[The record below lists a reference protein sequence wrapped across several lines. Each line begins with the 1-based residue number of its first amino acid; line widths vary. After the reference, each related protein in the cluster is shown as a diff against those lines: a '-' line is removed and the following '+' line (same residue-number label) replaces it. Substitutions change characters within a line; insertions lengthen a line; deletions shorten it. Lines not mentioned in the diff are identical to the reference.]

1 VYRGDKRYEL
11 SDHLGNVH
19 VVVSDRKQLHCGQEE
34 DVLYPEYYTAEVKN
48 RYDYYPFGMLMEER
62 KYAAPDCR
70 YETDTVFTAVFS
82 DYFNTSTTDWLYID
96 GFANPS
102 VSGGYMHL
110 DQEEN
115 TLIRVITPTA
125 AGKQYRVRF
134 GVDMNG
140 CNAALVAGNIQ
151 NLTTQTF
158 SSSGDHVF
166 YFSSNDSSYTGVS
179 FYIEDPCDVLIDYVI
194 VEEMTISSAVVCD
207 SAARCSTVTREEE
220 LFVLDEDFDGACSTE
235 LEEDFTTSC
244 SNLFSD
250 DFNSGYNT
258 SRYIATHGTV
268 TLNASGGTLNM
279 SSIYNSQGIT
289 VSLAT
294 TAGSTYTVSFDLTAL
309 VHATMLDI
317 RPPGGVG
324 SRLAVRSTG
333 AVEYTFKA
341 TGSTS
346 NLSFLFA
353 GGMGSTMTVSID
365 NLSVCELDK
374 DVSMYG
380 TNATL
385 PEELSYSGGKL
396 HAKLPAGFGAK
407 LSFATVAGESY
418 TARFDVSLFSPATSI
433 TVKMGSGTGT
443 QLNILSSG
451 TVEYTFKA
459 SSSTSD
465 VILTPADGG
474 SVSKTIEVDN
484 IHLCR
489 HSSALGAYTHTYPL
503 NELSFSSGKL
513 IFTSPV
519 GNAGIVF
526 SVPTS
531 SGTSYTLKMDLGL
544 LANVSTVA
552 VRLGTSGT
560 PLLVSSSGSVT
571 FNFTASSSSS
581 QLYIYVYTGSSGGK
595 RVSVDNIRISYLGE
609 VTETVCDPGSGYRY
623 GFNGQMKDDEVYGVE
638 GTSYT
643 AEYWQYDS
651 RLGRRWNVDPV
662 YKSFVSNYSCLSNN
676 PIVKKDPLGNAD
688 YYSESG
694 TFLGSDGKSGDG
706 RILVVT
712 DRTAMKL
719 IKENT
724 KNGLTTSETSPELSN
739 NFFELPSYEDRQQIK
754 TSLENAKKNDK
765 DYSYREYGGVKT
777 RFSNGIERLWDLIPG
792 EPVGPEDE
800 RAMIHVTP
808 LARYIVPEQFAE
820 FDQFLYQNLDY
831 TITYTWHSHPSG
843 RWKKRGGEWVKES
856 EVPASDIGLSSGT
869 SMQFQAEVKG
879 YIQTPSTCAGCDEDE
894 SASSS
899 SIYDIV
905 IGTRDEKV
913 TLHKGKNTKGV
924 MNLQVFYTLK
934 EGQNANSSSGA
945 GSSSKKK

>member
-1 VYRGDKRYEL
+1 MYRGDKRYEL

-19 VVVSDRKQLHCGQEE
+19 VVVTDRKQLHCGLE
-34 DVLYPEYYTAEVKN
+34 DNVPFPEYYTAEVKN

-353 GGMGSTMTVSID
+353 GGTGSTMTVSID

-519 GNAGIVF
+519 GNAGVVF

-560 PLLVSSSGSVT
+560 PLLVSSSGAVT

-595 RVSVDNIRISYLGE
+595 RVSVDNLRISYLGE
-609 VTETVCDPGSGYRY
+609 VTETVCEPGSGYRF
-623 GFNGQMKDDEVYGVE
+623 GFNGQMKDDEIYGE
-638 GTSYT
+638 GNAYSF
-643 AEYWQYDS
+643 EYRIHDP
-651 RLGRRWNVDPV
+651 RIGRFLSVDPLARDYPWNSTYAFAENRPIDGIDLEGLEFAKKIYNGNEIVVYTTPEQGESGQPISVVGTPSAIV
-662 YKSFVSNYSCLSNN
+662 YKSSNGTTEIHTVTIKEIAKNSYLPVHTINRVPGKVESSTLKVGSKTTLRNGGQINFMEFSPYENRTSSIGTHSGVDIEFKYMPKDNTPVLFVQSINGD
-676 PIVKKDPLGNAD
+676 I
-688 YYSESG
+688 
-694 TFLGSDGKSGDG
+694 GSDQNGRHLDTSSGSNPFYFPEYANEG
-706 RILVVT
+706 RFQDRSGFHVGGQEGAKESFTASVV
-712 DRTAMKL
+712 
-719 IKENT
+719 IYE
-724 KNGLTTSETSPELSN
+724 KNGD
-739 NFFELPSYEDRQQIK
+739 SYNAVGQI
-754 TSLENAKKNDK
+754 
-765 DYSYREYGGVKT
+765 DYSY
-777 RFSNGIERLWDLIPG
+777 D
-792 EPVGPEDE
+792 
-800 RAMIHVTP
+800 VT
-808 LARYIVPEQFAE
+808 
-820 FDQFLYQNLDY
+820 
-831 TITYTWHSHPSG
+831 
-843 RWKKRGGEWVKES
+843 
-856 EVPASDIGLSSGT
+856 
-869 SMQFQAEVKG
+869 
-879 YIQTPSTCAGCDEDE
+879 
-894 SASSS
+894 
-899 SIYDIV
+899 YD
-905 IGTRDEKV
+905 K
-913 TLHKGKNTKGV
+913 KGV
-924 MNLQVFYTLK
+924 GIVSNVKQSFTDLSAQ
-934 EGQNANSSSGA
+934 
-945 GSSSKKK
+945 KK